1 MASTEPNTH
10 SEDSS
15 SKTTISLQDYLN
27 RLDNKG
33 QFVIPDYQR
42 GYVWGQRKKNEKEDS
57 VTYLISTL
65 AQSYQENKEIFL
77 QGITVHEV
85 EYTKEIVL
93 VDGQQR
99 TTFFY
104 LLLKYLG
111 YDGYLQIR
119 YEIRRQSNDYLKNL
133 SLDDIARDD
142 DEPYQDIFF
151 FKRTLRIFGRE
162 LKDTGKKSF
171 LDYILKNVK
180 FLYVVIPEEQA
191 KIVFTMMNG
200 NKAKM
205 TNEELIKAELLR
217 CASLKHEY
225 INEAEHS
232 ALRSRLAREWDSWL
246 YWWND
251 DRVKTFFRTGGRQ
264 LGWLLPLI
272 RGNNK
277 VGFREFR
284 EKILTEQSMK
294 QAKAVFKK
302 MRLLQKSIEDTYND
316 SISYNYIGVIMYIRN
331 SSEERFAFLR
341 WYFNLNS
348 RENHSHTRSEL
359 KRYYDWS
366 IIGVNHEDIVS
377 NDISKYTEAR
387 DRFLNELSDDLL
399 FRNFYETAYR

>member
-180 FLYVVIPEEQA
+180 FLYVVIPE
-191 KIVFTMMNG
+191 
-200 NKAKM
+200 
-205 TNEELIKAELLR
+205 
-217 CASLKHEY
+217 
-225 INEAEHS
+225 
-232 ALRSRLAREWDSWL
+232 
-246 YWWND
+246 
-251 DRVKTFFRTGGRQ
+251 
-264 LGWLLPLI
+264 
-272 RGNNK
+272 
-277 VGFREFR
+277 
-284 EKILTEQSMK
+284 
-294 QAKAVFKK
+294 
-302 MRLLQKSIEDTYND
+302 
-316 SISYNYIGVIMYIRN
+316 
-331 SSEERFAFLR
+331 
-341 WYFNLNS
+341 
-348 RENHSHTRSEL
+348 
-359 KRYYDWS
+359 
-366 IIGVNHEDIVS
+366 
-377 NDISKYTEAR
+377 
-387 DRFLNELSDDLL
+387 
-399 FRNFYETAYR
+399 